1 MAAHT
6 QAGIRTSD
14 NRFAQELEYLY
25 KRLATVDNLIRTL
38 EDYARVRLEP
48 AHPAVQEKQP
58 DRAALENA
66 GQGRLRTA

>member
-14 NRFAQELEYLY
+14 NRFAQEFEYLY

-48 AHPAVQEKQP
+48 VPAVQDKQP
-58 DRAALENA
+58 DRAGLENA